1 MPLERKRMAGL
12 WEREVGGLPPRSFAN
27 AVMASKDFV
36 QSLSIQKRLRKHRG
50 CVNTISFNADGR
62 LLLSGADD
70 RTVVLWNWV
79 EAVPTLSFHT
89 GHSNNVLHAQFMP
102 FSDDRSVVTCAA
114 DGEVRHSQIREGGRA
129 TTDKLV
135 ELEFAIHR
143 LAFDLRG
150 KHAVELFKCGA
161 AYHFTA
167 DATELFAIAIDPRQ
181 PCCFAAAGSDEY
193 VRIYDTRKIRL
204 DGNSIFGHP
213 TEHFCPPH
221 LIGGNKDGITGLAYS
236 QTSELLASYSHDNIY
251 LFSREH
257 GLHLNNIEVDEQL
270 LMDGTNPLSC
280 RRDELPIPKTFKGH
294 QNQHTI
300 KGVNFLGPN
309 CDYVTSGS
317 DCGRI
322 FIWRKKDGEL
332 IRVMTGDKHI
342 VNCVEQ
348 HPSGIVV
355 ASSGIDNDIKIW
367 EPGEGENPSV
377 SPVDKVE
384 EDMWLY
390 TSSDSD
396 GFFYNDDLEYAMDFD
411 DIYVYGN
418 GDEHSSEEDED
429 TSSEEDD
436 DGDNSAKDDDDG
448 DNSAEDVSDG

>member
-1 MPLERKRMAGL
+1 MLL
-12 WEREVGGLPPRSFAN
+12 SSL
-27 AVMASKDFV
+27 ASYYPGW
-36 QSLSIQKRLRKHRG
+36 I
-50 CVNTISFNADGR
+50 
-62 LLLSGADD
+62 LLL
-70 RTVVLWNWV
+70 L
-79 EAVPTLSFHT
+79 TL
-89 GHSNNVLHAQFMP
+89 
-102 FSDDRSVVTCAA
+102 FSL
-114 DGEVRHSQIREGGRA
+114 Q
-129 TTDKLV
+129 
-135 ELEFAIHR
+135 
-143 LAFDLRG
+143 FDLRG
-150 KHAVELFKCGA
+150 KNAVELFRCRA
-161 AYHFTA
+161 AYHAPA
-167 DATELFAIAIDPRQ
+167 DATELFAIAIDPRK
-181 PCCFAAAGSDEY
+181 PCCFAVAGSDEY
-193 VRIYDTRKIRL
+193 VRIYDTRKLRM
-204 DGNSIFGHP
+204 DGNSIFGDP

-221 LIGGNKDGITGLAYS
+221 LIGENKDGITGLAYS

-377 SPVDKVE
+377 SPVDKVCKL
-384 EDMWLY
+384 LY
-390 TSSDSD
+390 LKLLYFSCLGIRYVLCMHNSS
-396 GFFYNDDLEYAMDFD
+396 
-411 DIYVYGN
+411 
-418 GDEHSSEEDED
+418 
-429 TSSEEDD
+429 
-436 DGDNSAKDDDDG
+436 
-448 DNSAEDVSDG
+448 

>member
-1 MPLERKRMAGL
+1 
-12 WEREVGGLPPRSFAN
+12 
-27 AVMASKDFV
+27 
-36 QSLSIQKRLRKHRG
+36 
-50 CVNTISFNADGR
+50 
-62 LLLSGADD
+62 
-70 RTVVLWNWV
+70 
-79 EAVPTLSFHT
+79 
-89 GHSNNVLHAQFMP
+89 
-102 FSDDRSVVTCAA
+102 
-114 DGEVRHSQIREGGRA
+114 
-129 TTDKLV
+129 
-135 ELEFAIHR
+135 
-143 LAFDLRG
+143 
-150 KHAVELFKCGA
+150 VELFRCRA
-161 AYHFTA
+161 AYHAPA
-167 DATELFAIAIDPRQ
+167 DATELFAIAIDPRK
-181 PCCFAAAGSDEY
+181 PCCFAVAGSDEY
-193 VRIYDTRKIRL
+193 VRIYDTRKLRM
-204 DGNSIFGHP
+204 DGNSIFGDP

-221 LIGGNKDGITGLAYS
+221 LIGENKDGITGLAYS

-332 IRVMTGDKHI
+332 IRVMTGDKNI

-396 GFFYNDDLEYAMDFD
+396 GFFYNDDLEYAMDLD
-411 DIYVYGN
+411 GIYVYGN

-436 DGDNSAKDDDDG
+436 GGDNSAKEDDDG
-448 DNSAEDVSDG
+448 DNSGSGEEGADGENSAEDVSDG